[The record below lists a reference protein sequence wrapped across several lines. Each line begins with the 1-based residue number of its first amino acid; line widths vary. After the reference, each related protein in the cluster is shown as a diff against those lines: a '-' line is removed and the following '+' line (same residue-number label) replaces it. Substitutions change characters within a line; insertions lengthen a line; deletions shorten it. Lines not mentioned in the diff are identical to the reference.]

1 MSVPAV
7 PGEGAER
14 TRRTSGVARSKRP
27 RGGARKPTLRLE
39 RELLRSGVVMLAA
52 ADEVGRGAL
61 CGPATVGVVVVTE
74 QTRSAPRG
82 VRDSKLLTAAA
93 REELVAPVQQWAHA
107 WAVGHAGPDEVD
119 QWGIIAA
126 LRVAGH
132 RALAQLPDPPD
143 AVLLDG
149 NYDYLTPP
157 EPPEP
162 PEAQRSEQA
171 SLFAEF
177 EPGQDAGPEL
187 AWAAAFGSGGF
198 PAVHTR
204 VKADMVCAAVAA
216 ASILAKTARDRI
228 MVELAAD
235 YPEYGW
241 QSNKGYAAADHCEA
255 LCRLGPTPHHR
266 RSWRL
271 PGAVAA
277 AVGD

>member
-1 MSVPAV
+1 VSVPAV

-14 TRRTSGVARSKRP
+14 TRRPSGVERPKRP

-74 QTRSAPRG
+74 QTRSAPPG

-93 REELVAPVQQWAHA
+93 REELVAPVQRWAHA

-126 LRVAGH
+126 LRMAGH

-149 NYDYLTPP
+149 NHDYLTPP
-157 EPPEP
+157 GRPQPPK
-162 PEAQRSEQA
+162 QA

-177 EPGQDAGPEL
+177 DATQDAGPEL
-187 AWAAAFGSGGF
+187 PWVAAFGSGGF
-198 PAVHTR
+198 PTVHTR

-255 LCRLGPTPHHR
+255 LRRLGPTPHHR